1 MPGLNA
7 GLFIGLSGLQAQQS
21 ALNVVGNNIANVN
34 TPSYSR
40 QRADLSASQA
50 LGQGG
55 VYFGTGVSLNDVQGI
70 RNQFLDLQIYRETA
84 RESGA
89 SDRYAGLNAVAP
101 TLGDSTST
109 GVAAQIQAFFQGFQ
123 NLAAKPEDTS
133 LRTNLIGQAQTM
145 ITGMQSQYRMLDDQR
160 NTADLSVKNLV
171 NQVNNLT
178 SQIAELNQTIGTEIT
193 PGSRNDARDQ
203 RTALTNQ
210 LAQLVG
216 INVNE
221 GSHGEYQITLDS
233 GAAALVNGNTSYQL
247 STSPDPALDGHLRVD
262 STMGGTV
269 MDVTSKI
276 SDGSLGAQ
284 LDLRD
289 NIYPG
294 YQRQLDQLAAGIAS
308 QVNQVHRAGYAAD
321 GVTTGTDFFKSG
333 VPNFAVTDLALGH
346 VAGLP
351 DMSDPL
357 LPPPPPPSPISSL
370 NGYKGMVNALSVN
383 AAVAANPGLIA
394 AAGVAGA
401 VGDNAN
407 ANKMAALQ
415 FTSGT
420 VDTNGDGVGDSG
432 PYSSVAASLV
442 GDVGTKVQ
450 SLEAQST
457 TQQNLVTALKSQRDS
472 ISGVDLNEEAASM
485 MTLQQGYQAS
495 GRFLTVINQLMDQL
509 VNNFGR

>member
-7 GLFIGLSGLQAQQS
+7 GLFVGLSGLQAQQS

-50 LGQGG
+50 LSQGG
-55 VYFGTGVSLNDVQGI
+55 VYFGTGVGLNSVQGI
-70 RNQFLDLQIYRETA
+70 RNQFLDLQIYRESA

-89 SDRYAGLNAVAP
+89 SDRYAGLNAVAT
-101 TLGDSTST
+101 TLGDASVT
-109 GVAAQIQAFFQGFQ
+109 GIAAQIQSFFQGFQ
-123 NLAAKPEDTS
+123 NLATQPEDAS

-171 NQVNNLT
+171 NEVNNLT
-178 SQIAELNQTIGTEIT
+178 GQIAALNQTISGEIT

-216 INVNE
+216 INVTE

-233 GAAALVNGNTSYQL
+233 GVAALVNGNTSYQL

-269 MDVTSKI
+269 VDVTSKI
-276 SDGSLGAQ
+276 TDGSLGAQ

-289 NIYPG
+289 NIFPG

-308 QVNQVHRAGYAAD
+308 QVNLVHRAGY
-321 GVTTGTDFFKSG
+321 GLTGATGNDFFQSG
-333 VPNFAVTDLALGH
+333 VANGAN
-346 VAGLP
+346 GLP
-351 DMSDPL
+351 VVITAAS
-357 LPPPPPPSPISSL
+357 
-370 NGYKGMVNALSVN
+370 NYKGMVYALSVN
-383 AAVAANPGLIA
+383 SAVAGNPNLIA
-394 AAGVAGA
+394 AASSAGA
-401 VGDNAN
+401 VGDNTN
-407 ANKMAALQ
+407 ALAMAKLQ
-415 FTSGT
+415 FTGGT

-432 PYSSVAASLV
+432 PYSSMAASLV

-450 SLEAQST
+450 SLDAQST
-457 TQQNLVTALKSQRDS
+457 TQQNLVTALKAQRDS

-495 GRFLTVINQLMDQL
+495 ARFLTVINQLMEQL
-509 VNNFGR
+509 VNTFGQ

>member
-7 GLFIGLSGLQAQQS
+7 GLFVGLSGMQAQQS

-50 LGQGG
+50 LVQGG

-89 SDRYAGLNAVAP
+89 SDRYASLNAVAP
-101 TLGDSTST
+101 ALADSSST
-109 GVAAQIQAFFQGFQ
+109 GIAAQVQAFFQGFQ
-123 NLAAKPEDTS
+123 ALAARPEDTS
-133 LRTNLIGQAQTM
+133 LRTNLVGQAQNM
-145 ITGMQSQYRMLDDQR
+145 ITGLQTRYRMLNDQR
-160 NTADLSVKNLV
+160 TTADQSVKNLV
-171 NQVNNLT
+171 GEVNNLT
-178 SQIAELNQTIGTEIT
+178 SQIAQLNLTIGTEIT
-193 PGSRNDARDQ
+193 PGSQNQARDQ

-216 INVNE
+216 INVTE

-233 GAAALVNGNTSYQL
+233 GAAALVSGNTSYQL
-247 STSPDPALDGHLRVD
+247 STTPDPALDGHLRVD

-269 MDVTSKI
+269 VDVTSKI
-276 SDGSLGAQ
+276 SEGSLGAQ

-289 NIYPG
+289 NIYTG

-308 QVNQVHRAGYAAD
+308 QVNLLHRTGYALD
-321 GVTTGTDFFKSG
+321 GVTTGTDFFQSG
-333 VPNFAVTDLALGH
+333 VANGAN
-346 VAGLP
+346 GLP
-351 DMSDPL
+351 VAITAAS
-357 LPPPPPPSPISSL
+357 
-370 NGYKGMVNALSVN
+370 NYKGMVNALSVN
-383 AAVAANPGLIA
+383 SAVAGNPSLIA
-394 AAGVAGA
+394 AAGVTGA
-401 VGDNAN
+401 KGDNAN
-407 ANKMAALQ
+407 ANAMANLQ
-415 FTSGT
+415 FASAT

-432 PYSSVAASLV
+432 PFSGVVGSLV

-450 SLEAQST
+450 SLDAQST

>member
-7 GLFIGLSGLQAQQS
+7 GLFVGLSGLQAQQS

-89 SDRYAGLNAVAP
+89 SDRYAGLNAVAT

-109 GVAAQIQAFFQGFQ
+109 GVAAQIQSFFQGFQ
-123 NLAAKPEDTS
+123 NLAARPEDSS
-133 LRTNLIGQAQTM
+133 LRTNLIGQAQTL
-145 ITGMQSQYRMLDDQR
+145 ITGMQGQYRMLDDQR

-178 SQIAELNQTIGTEIT
+178 GQIAQLNQTISTEIT

-233 GAAALVNGNTSYQL
+233 GTAALVNGNTSYQL

-269 MDVTSKI
+269 VDVTAKI

-308 QVNQVHRAGYAAD
+308 QVNLLHRTGYAAD
-321 GVTTGTDFFKSG
+321 GVTTGTDFFQTG
-333 VPNFAVTDLALGH
+333 VANGAN
-346 VAGLP
+346 GLP
-351 DMSDPL
+351 TV
-357 LPPPPPPSPISSL
+357 ITAAT
-370 NGYKGMVNALSVN
+370 NYKGMVNALSVN
-383 AAVAANPGLIA
+383 AAVAANPNLIA

-407 ANKMAALQ
+407 ANKLANLQ